1 MSNRFSLNAD
11 DAKRI
16 WRGFL
21 LASAGFVAA
30 YITTTVIPALQ
41 SDQASVLDMA
51 LVAVFSV
58 AANALRLFALDTSK

>member
-1 MSNRFSLNAD
+1 MSNRFSLSVD

-21 LASAGFVAA
+21 LASAGFAAA
-30 YITTTVIPALQ
+30 YITATVIPALQ
-41 SDQASVLDMA
+41 ADQTNVLDMA

-58 AANALRLFALDTSK
+58 AANALRLFASDTSK